1 MLFIFLQAEALV
13 EAVEAEAGSADV
25 VADVEVDV
33 VDSLIMDLQNM

>member
-13 EAVEAEAGSADV
+13 EAVEAEAASADV